1 MSLSEIT
8 NGVTDERQQPD
19 SLAEANIR
27 HRKRSIRSKQPSGSP
42 ICDQLLRRFGQPRV
56 YFKESLRDV
65 VVNSTTV
72 SLYTKHEQIAGDG
85 VCNP

>member
-19 SLAEANIR
+19 SLAEANTR
-27 HRKRSIRSKQPSGSP
+27 HRKS
-42 ICDQLLRRFGQPRV
+42 DQVKTTFGFTDLRPFLRRFGQPRV

-65 VVNSTTV
+65 IVNSTTV
-72 SLYTKHEQIAGDG
+72 SLYTKHEQIADDA